1 MSECVLE
8 FIEPDRDGQIVR
20 LKLLVT
26 DELLA
31 RTKLLIERVYK
42 NITELEF
49 PTTEMYDQN
58 LKGILEFEESMLQ

>member
-1 MSECVLE
+1 VLE